1 MRRRLLFQPNK
12 FPGKLITFCGLDGCG
27 KSTMIKMLSDHL
39 TKEGYDVLVTK
50 QPTDAMR
57 QTDIFR
63 TFMDNPDHSNY
74 EYRTLSLMA
83 AADRIQ
89 HVNHVIVPALQKGKI
104 VICDRYF
111 YSCLANLRARGY
123 ENDSWIY
130 DVSKNIIC
138 PDIAFFLDVPTSVA
152 LNRVRSRP
160 EEKDRFVDIELQ
172 DRLHD
177 EYRKISIMNSGILI
191 SSDTDSEVTYEKINN
206 YVRRMLK

>member
-12 FPGKLITFCGLDGCG
+12 FTGKLITFCGLDGCG
-27 KSTMIKMLSDHL
+27 KSTMIKMLSDQL

-89 HVNHVIVPALQKGKI
+89 HVNHVIVPALKEGKI

-111 YSCLANLRARGY
+111 FSCLANLRARGY
-123 ENDSWIY
+123 EDDSWIY
-130 DVSKNIIC
+130 DVSKSIVK

-152 LNRVRSRP
+152 LMRVRSRP

-172 DRLHD
+172 DRLYD
-177 EYRKISIMNSGILI
+177 EYKKIAAFDHGILI
-191 SSDTDSEVTYEKINN
+191 SSDAEPEVTYEKINN
-206 YVRRMLK
+206 YVRRILK

>member
-1 MRRRLLFQPNK
+1 MIRRLLFQPNK

-27 KSTMIKMLSDHL
+27 KSSMIKMLADQL

-89 HVNHVIVPALQKGKI
+89 HVNHVILPALKEGKI

-123 ENDSWIY
+123 KNDSWIY
-130 DVSKNIIC
+130 DVSKSIIG
-138 PDIAFFLDVPTSVA
+138 PDIVFFLDVPPSVA
-152 LNRVRSRP
+152 LSRVRNRP
-160 EEKDRFVDIELQ
+160 EERDRFVDIELQ
-172 DRLHD
+172 DRLYD
-177 EYRKISIMNSGILI
+177 EYQKIAAMNHGILI
-191 SSDTDSEVTYEKINN
+191 SSETEPEVTYEKINN

>member
-1 MRRRLLFQPNK
+1 MVTRLLFQPNK
-12 FPGKLITFCGLDGCG
+12 FQGKLITFCGLDGCG
-27 KSTMIKMLSDHL
+27 KSTMIKMLAEDL
-39 TKEGYDVLVTK
+39 EREGYDALVTK

-57 QTDIFR
+57 KTDIFR

-74 EYRTLSLMA
+74 EYKALSLMA

-138 PDIAFFLDVPTSVA
+138 PDIAFFLDVPPSVA
-152 LNRVRSRP
+152 LSRVRSRP

>member
-1 MRRRLLFQPNK
+1 MVSRLLFQPNK

-27 KSTMIKMLSDHL
+27 KSSMIKMLADQL
-39 TKEGYDVLVTK
+39 TNEGYDVLVTK

-89 HVNHVIVPALQKGKI
+89 HVNHVILPALKEGKI

-123 ENDSWIY
+123 EDDSWIY
-130 DVSKNIIC
+130 DVSKSIIK

-152 LNRVRSRP
+152 LMRVRSRP

-177 EYRKISIMNSGILI
+177 EYKEISILNRGILI
-191 SSDTDSEVTYEKINN
+191 SSDTDLKVTYEKINN

>member
-1 MRRRLLFQPNK
+1 MVTRLLFQPNK
-12 FPGKLITFCGLDGCG
+12 FQGKLITFCGLDGCG
-27 KSTMIKMLSDHL
+27 KSTMIKMLSEDL
-39 TKEGYDVLVTK
+39 AKEGYDVLVTK

-74 EYRTLSLMA
+74 EYRSLSLMA

-89 HVNHVIVPALQKGKI
+89 HVNYVIVPALQKGKI

-130 DVSKNIIC
+130 DVSKNIIG

-191 SSDTDSEVTYEKINN
+191 SSDTDSEVTYKKINT

>member
-1 MRRRLLFQPNK
+1 MRRRLLFQPNQ
-12 FPGKLITFCGLDGCG
+12 FTGKLITFCGLDGCG
-27 KSTMIKMLSDHL
+27 KSTMIKMLSDQL

-89 HVNHVIVPALQKGKI
+89 HVNHVIVPALRKGKI

-111 YSCLANLRARGY
+111 FSCLANLRARGY
-123 ENDSWIY
+123 EDDSWIY
-130 DVSKNIIC
+130 DVSKSIVK

-152 LNRVRSRP
+152 LMRVRSRP
-160 EEKDRFVDIELQ
+160 EERDRFVDIELQ
-172 DRLHD
+172 DRLYD
-177 EYRKISIMNSGILI
+177 EYKKISSLNHGILI
-191 SSDTDSEVTYEKINN
+191 SSAAEPEVTYEKIND
-206 YVRRMLK
+206 YVRRKLK